1 MSFSEILKNIQCNKR
16 ITGQLFFRFMGPS
29 IELDLTDREMFAVAG
44 NLAVPKG
51 LIKTENQHAIAGYK
65 TNITGEIIIGLDMK
79 NVVDFKDKF
88 HGTTVGSTLLEPIW
102 RI

>member
-1 MSFSEILKNIQCNKR
+1 MDFLEILKNIQCNKR

-29 IELDLTDREMFAVAG
+29 IELDFTDRELFAVAG

-51 LIKTENQHAIAGYK
+51 LIKTENQHNIAGYK
-65 TNITGEIIIGLDMK
+65 TNATGEIIIGLDMK
-79 NVVDFKDKF
+79 NVVDFKKRF
-88 HGTTVGSTLLEPIW
+88 LGTTVGQTLLEPIW